1 MAQLREVFEQL
12 GCTDVRTYIQSGN
25 VVFDTRSR
33 SATLDATIESAL
45 EARFGFAIPVVLRSR
60 EQFRAIVSDAPAG
73 FGQSPDTYHSDVA
86 VLKAPLT
93 SDQAMR
99 AVSVRDGV
107 DQVWPGEGVV
117 YFQRLSA
124 RRTESRMSK
133 IAGTPEY
140 RSMTIRNWNTVTAL
154 LALLDE

>member
-25 VVFDTRSR
+25 VVFETRSR

-60 EQFRAIVSDAPAG
+60 GQFRAIVSDAPAG

>member
-25 VVFDTRSR
+25 VVFDTRLR

-99 AVSVRDGV
+99 AVAVRDGV

>member
-1 MAQLREVFEQL
+1 MAQLREVFGEL

-33 SATLDATIESAL
+33 SAALDATIETAL
-45 EARFGFAIPVVLRSR
+45 EARFGFAIPVVLRSH
-60 EQFRAIVSDAPAG
+60 EQFRAIVDDAPAG

-93 SDQAMR
+93 SDDAMR
-99 AVSVRDGV
+99 AVSLRDGV
-107 DQVWPGEGVV
+107 DEVWPGEGVV
-117 YFQRLSA
+117 YFQRLSV

-140 RSMTIRNWNTVTAL
+140 RSMTIRNWNTITAL

>member
-60 EQFRAIVSDAPAG
+60 GQFRAIVSDAPAG

>member
-1 MAQLREVFEQL
+1 MVQLREVFAEL

-25 VVFDTRSR
+25 VVFDGPSR
-33 SATLDATIESAL
+33 SAPTEAGIEAAL
-45 EARFGFAIPVVLRSR
+45 EAHFGFAIPVVLRSHA
-60 EQFRAIVSDAPAG
+60 QFRAIVDDAPSG

-93 SDQAMR
+93 SSQAMR
-99 AVSVRDGV
+99 AVALREGV
-107 DQVWPGEGVV
+107 DEVWPGEGVL

-140 RSMTIRNWNTVTAL
+140 RSMTVRNWNTTTTL
-154 LALLDE
+154 LGLLDG